1 MTTQP
6 QPHQLIPS
14 LPSPQPRQLPRWRFW
29 LPLLFQLGL
38 IAAVPTQA
46 VYTHLNGRTVILQ
59 TIPVD
64 PYDLLR
70 GYSQTL
76 RYTVSQV
83 ENLEQLPGWE
93 QAAQLSQDVTN
104 LPNGTRLY
112 VILEA
117 PPEESIQP
125 WKTVA
130 VSRERP
136 SALPDNQ
143 IALQG
148 KVNNGWLEYG
158 LEQYYFPED
167 RRDEINWA
175 ISQAQAG
182 TQPFLVEVKID
193 RLGRSVP
200 VSLWVGDRHYRF

>member
-1 MTTQP
+1 MR
-6 QPHQLIPS
+6 LF
-14 LPSPQPRQLPRWRFW
+14 LPKPFIL
-29 LPLLFQLGL
+29 
-38 IAAVPTQA
+38 T
-46 VYTHLNGRTVILQ
+46 LNGKTVILQ

-76 RYTVSQV
+76 RYDVSQV

-93 QAAQLSQDVTN
+93 QAAQSQENTEP
-104 LPNGTRLY
+104 LKGTRLY

-117 PPEESIQP
+117 PPEESSQP
-125 WKTVA
+125 WKAVA
-130 VSRERP
+130 VSQERP
-136 SALPDNQ
+136 TTLPDNQ

-148 KVNNGWLEYG
+148 KLNNGWLEYG

-167 RRDEINWA
+167 RQEEINGA
-175 ISQAQAG
+175 ISQAQAE

-193 RLGRSVP
+193 RQGKSVP
-200 VSLWVGDRHYRF
+200 VSLWVGDRRYRF

>member
-6 QPHQLIPS
+6 QPQQLIPS
-14 LPSPQPRQLPRWRFW
+14 LPSFQPHQLPRWRFL

-38 IAAVPTQA
+38 IAAVPAQA

-59 TIPVD
+59 TLPVD

-76 RYTVSQV
+76 RYNVSQV

-93 QAAQLSQDVTN
+93 QAAQSQENTEP
-104 LPNGTRLY
+104 LKGTHLY

-117 PPEESIQP
+117 PDGESIQP
-125 WKTVA
+125 WKAVA

-148 KVNNGWLEYG
+148 KLNNGWLEYG

-167 RRDEINWA
+167 EREEINGA
-175 ISQAQAG
+175 ITQAQAG

-193 RLGRSVP
+193 SLGKSVP
-200 VSLWVGDRHYRF
+200 VSLWVGDRHYQF

>member
-1 MTTQP
+1 MNTQP

-14 LPSPQPRQLPRWRFW
+14 TPSPQPRQLPRWRFW

-38 IAAVPTQA
+38 IAAVPAQA
-46 VYTHLNGRTVILQ
+46 VYTHINGRTVILQ
-59 TIPVD
+59 TLPVD
-64 PYDLLR
+64 PYDVLR

-93 QAAQLSQDVTN
+93 QAAQSQDNTE
-104 LPNGTRLY
+104 PPKGTHLY

-117 PPEESIQP
+117 PKESIQP
-125 WKTVA
+125 WKAVA

-136 SALPDNQ
+136 SSLPDNQ

-148 KVNNGWLEYG
+148 KVNGGWLDYG

-167 RRDEINWA
+167 EREEINGA
-175 ISQAQAG
+175 ISQAQTE

-193 RLGRSVP
+193 RQGKSVP
-200 VSLWVGDRHYRF
+200 VSLWVGDRRYRF